1 LRGTPLANTT
11 ESISA
16 NKPRGGQQKFRE
28 AVKQKFQIRVAV
40 STAKSVS
47 NFNL

>member
-1 LRGTPLANTT
+1 MSRCGTAFIPAM
-11 ESISA
+11 A
-16 NKPRGGQQKFRE
+16 GGQQKFRE
-28 AVKQKFQIRVAV
+28 AVKQKFQLRVAV